1 MKHILPFALFL
12 LFSFSL
18 SAQIEIAPSPLTVEK
33 AVDLSDVWIKVTAHS
48 SMTNTSTSFE
58 ELRWEITKIDGPD
71 EWIVQVCDSL
81 ACYGWGV
88 PSNMDPASGTDSP
101 TPIGAGEAGRLDPG
115 IRPNGVEGTGSYRV
129 DVAIASDP
137 TNIIASNTYTFV
149 ITPETTNTEEFE
161 KAVVKLFPNPTSNF
175 FQITENEFVSEIE
188 IFNIVGKRMMGAQH
202 VNGKSYDISG
212 FPNGLYLVRMVDEE
226 GQILKTT
233 RLTKR

>member
-33 AVDLSDVWIKVTAHS
+33 AVDLSDEWIKVTAHS
-48 SMTNTSTSFE
+48 SMSNTSTSFE

-71 EWIVQVCDSL
+71 EWTVQVCDSI

-88 PSNMDPASGTDSP
+88 PSNIDAAFGTDTP
-101 TPIGAGEAGRLDPG
+101 TPIGPGEAGRLDPG
-115 IRPNGVEGTGSYRV
+115 IRPSGVAGTGSYRI
-129 DVAIASDP
+129 DVALASDP
-137 TNIIASNTYTFV
+137 ATIIATNTYTFI
-149 ITPETTNTEEFE
+149 ITAETTNTEEFE
-161 KAVVKLFPNPTSNF
+161 KAAVKLFPNPTSNF
-175 FQITENEFVSEIE
+175 FQITENEFVNEVE
-188 IFNIVGKRMMGAQH
+188 IFNIVGKRMIAAQH

-212 FPNGLYLVRMVDEE
+212 FPNGLYLVRMTNEE

>member
-12 LFSFSL
+12 FFGFSL
-18 SAQIEIAPSPLTVEK
+18 SAQIEISPSPYTIEK
-33 AVDLSDVWIKVTAHS
+33 AVDLSDEWIKVTAHS
-48 SMTNTSTSFE
+48 SMTNTSTSYE

-71 EWIVQVCDSL
+71 EWTVQVCDSI

-88 PSNMDPASGTDSP
+88 PSNMDPAFGTDTP

-115 IRPNGVEGTGSYRV
+115 IRPSGVAGTGSYRI
-129 DVAIASDP
+129 DIAIATDP

-149 ITPETTNTEEFE
+149 ITDMVTNTEDFE
-161 KAVVKLFPNPTSNF
+161 KAAVKLFPNPTSNF
-175 FQITENEFVSEIE
+175 FQITENEFVSQVE
-188 IFNIVGKRMMGAQH
+188 IFNIVGKRMIATPH
-202 VNGKSYDISG
+202 VNGKSYDVSG
-212 FPNGLYLVRMVDEE
+212 FPTGLYLVRMTDEE